1 MEFDRDPKINIQ
13 ELIST
18 KRETMKKEQQVRII
32 EIEASEYMKMKQ
44 RMKDLEVQN
53 ALLQSQVKILKSE
66 AIQRIGTVREVHKQ
80 LFRQKLD
87 QLY

>member
-1 MEFDRDPKINIQ
+1 MHKE
-13 ELIST
+13 
-18 KRETMKKEQQVRII
+18 REVRII
-32 EIEASEYMKMKQ
+32 EIEAVEYMRMKQ

-53 ALLQSQVKILKSE
+53 GLLQSQIKVLKSE

-87 QLY
+87 QLYQKRRVEGL

>member
-1 MEFDRDPKINIQ
+1 M
-13 ELIST
+13 
-18 KRETMKKEQQVRII
+18 RII

-66 AIQRIGTVREVHKQ
+66 AIQRIGTVREVHK
-80 LFRQKLD
+80 
-87 QLY
+87 

>member
-1 MEFDRDPKINIQ
+1 
-13 ELIST
+13 
-18 KRETMKKEQQVRII
+18 VRII

-66 AIQRIGTVREVHKQ
+66 AIQRIGTVREVHK
-80 LFRQKLD
+80 
-87 QLY
+87 